1 MSTMNKTKGITK
13 ANLSVKVQTIATIV
27 AIVSAVALPQIIH
40 LIGRATS
47 MGTAFGEL
55 LLPMHL
61 PVLLVGLLAG
71 PFAGAIS
78 GLLGPVC
85 SFALAGMPS
94 AAVLPFMMIELCGYG
109 LFAGLLRKS
118 NIPTILK
125 VFIVQVAGRVC
136 RAVAVAIAFYVLGT
150 TEIAVISVWTGT
162 VNGLT
167 GIAMQL
173 ILLPLIVMA
182 VEKMS
187 AHE

>member
-1 MSTMNKTKGITK
+1 MITMNQTKGITK
-13 ANLSVKVQTIATIV
+13 ENLSIKAQTMATVV

-40 LIGRATS
+40 LIGRATG

-61 PVLLVGLLAG
+61 PILLVGLLAG
-71 PFAGAIS
+71 PFAGAIA
-78 GLLGPVC
+78 GLLGPAC
-85 SFALAGMPS
+85 SFALSGMPGM
-94 AAVLPFMMIELCGYG
+94 AVLPFMMIELCGYG

-118 NIPTILK
+118 GMPTVGK
-125 VFIVQVAGRVC
+125 VFIAQIAGRLC
-136 RAVAVAIAFYVLGT
+136 RAVALAVAFYMLGT

-167 GIAMQL
+167 GIAIQL
-173 ILLPLIVMA
+173 ISLPLIVMA
-182 VEKMS
+182 VEKMN